1 MQKVAG
7 GQGLPSSN
15 FFDTNPFNISVIF
28 STAAKFYILM
38 VQTSNFSV
46 LLLALFISGIHK
58 VPGLKLRV
66 VCHMT
71 RS

>member
-7 GQGLPSSN
+7 AQGLPSSN
-15 FFDTNPFNISVIF
+15 VFHTNPFNISVTF

-46 LLLALFISGIHK
+46 FSFLVFRKCQVLIK
-58 VPGLKLRV
+58 ER
-66 VCHMT
+66 
-71 RS
+71 